1 MSGLRLALLSRP
13 QRISDTAPTM
23 VRMVASPTA
32 RARALRRR
40 RPSGS
45 QRIIAQVSMRS
56 SRRRPK
62 LQTSTVASRVPAK
75 AQRCPGAMAL
85 SKAAR
90 ASAFNLS
97 SRRRS
102 SSVGRIRVDQKL
114 GLNGVAARLL
124 ICELNR
130 LRRRLTICAARSRDD
145 WPSWV
150 AWRSS
155 SSRAFFCRVRVW
167 RWAARLSA
175 SSGCGG
181 PITFNW
187 SSSRSM
193 SATRSASRASAW
205 RWTCNA
211 LWRNSARRSSL
222 ASAVTRWRTR
232 SSCALSWSRLASS
245 ARAGGASRSTAACGA
260 GLAAQA
266 SLPRLRSRHR
276 AMANWQ
282 SNICR
287 LARLIESP
295 FRS

>member
-1 MSGLRLALLSRP
+1 
-13 QRISDTAPTM
+13 
-23 VRMVASPTA
+23 
-32 RARALRRR
+32 
-40 RPSGS
+40 
-45 QRIIAQVSMRS
+45 
-56 SRRRPK
+56 
-62 LQTSTVASRVPAK
+62 
-75 AQRCPGAMAL
+75 MAL
-85 SKAAR
+85 SKATR
-90 ASAFNLS
+90 ASAFSLS

-155 SSRAFFCRVRVW
+155 SSRAFFCRVRGL
-167 RWAARLSA
+167 ALGGEAFRLVGLRRA
-175 SSGCGG
+175 DHFQLIVEPLDVGHPQREQGVGLALDLQRALAQLGEEVVAGVGG
-181 PITFNW
+181 D
-187 SSSRSM
+187 
-193 SATRSASRASAW
+193 
-205 RWTCNA
+205 A
-211 LWRNSARRSSL
+211 LADQVELRVELVEAGVLGQGGRRF
-222 ASAVTRWRTR
+222 
-232 SSCALSWSRLASS
+232 
-245 ARAGGASRSTAACGA
+245 RSTAACGA

-266 SLPRLRSRHR
+266 SLPRLRSRPR

-295 FRS
+295 FDPDWLKQYGPARAPSNSPRR